1 MRTIGTLSELGQI
14 EKGCVLTIGN
24 FDGVHRGH
32 QEILAAAGAA
42 AKERGT
48 ELVAMTFE
56 PHPVAILHPERA
68 PGVLT
73 PLELK
78 ASLLAECGVG
88 SLVVLHSGGDLLS
101 LSPEGFVRRFLVE
114 NVRPS
119 LVVEGGDFNFGAA
132 REGNIETLRKLGAE
146 NGFDVSVIEP
156 KEIRLPTGQS
166 VRVSSTLIRYMLESG
181 HVADARQAL
190 GRPYRL
196 VGEIIAGRGV
206 GRKLGFPTL
215 NMKKP
220 RQVIPAEGVYAGFV
234 RIGSGAADV
243 LSGSEAIP
251 AAYSIGQAR
260 TYGDDFPLLI
270 EAHLLNETVGA
281 AAGKFMAMDFI
292 ERIRSQHKFATPEDL
307 SRQIAKDCEEA
318 GKRLAIEDPGFVERK
333 SQQE

>member
-14 EKGCVLTIGN
+14 EEGCVLTIGN

-73 PLELK
+73 PLDLK
-78 ASLLAECGVG
+78 ASLLAQAGVG
-88 SLVVLHSGGDLLS
+88 SLVVLPSSGDLLS

-132 REGNIETLRKLGAE
+132 RAGSTEILRNLGGQS
-146 NGFDVSVIEP
+146 GFDVLVIEP
-156 KEIRLPTGQS
+156 KEIRLSTGQS

-215 NMKKP
+215 NMKEP

-234 RIGSGAADV
+234 RIGSIAADV
-243 LSGSEAIP
+243 LSGGDAIP

-270 EAHLLNETVGA
+270 EAHLLNEAAGA
-281 AAGKFMAMDFI
+281 AVGEFMAMDFI
-292 ERIRSQHKFATPEDL
+292 ERIRSQHKFGTPEDL

-318 GKRLAIEDPGFVERK
+318 KKILAVDARG
-333 SQQE
+333 S

>member
-1 MRTIGTLSELGQI
+1 MRTIRTISELGQI

-42 AKERGT
+42 ARQRGT

-78 ASLLAECGVG
+78 ANLLAQCGVDSLIVLGGG
-88 SLVVLHSGGDLLS
+88 SELLR
-101 LSPEGFVRRFLVE
+101 LSPEDFIRRFLLE
-114 NVRPS
+114 SVRPS
-119 LVVEGGDFNFGAA
+119 VVVEGGDFNFGAA
-132 REGNIETLRKLGAE
+132 RAGNIETLRKLGVE
-146 NGFDVSVIEP
+146 NGFDVSVVQP
-156 KEIRLPTGQS
+156 KEIKLSTGQS

-181 HVADARQAL
+181 HAADAREAL

-196 VGEIIAGRGV
+196 VEEIIAGRGI
-206 GRKLGFPTL
+206 GKKLGFPTL

-220 RQVIPAEGVYAGFV
+220 KQVIPAEGVYAGFV
-234 RIGSGAADV
+234 RIGGSAADV
-243 LSGSEAIP
+243 LSSGEAIP

-270 EAHLLNETVGA
+270 EAHLLRETVGA
-281 AAGKFMAMDFI
+281 AVGKFMAMDFI
-292 ERIRSQHKFATPEDL
+292 DRIRSQHKFKTPEDL

-318 GKRLAIEDPGFVERK
+318 GKILAAESAERE
-333 SQQE
+333 S